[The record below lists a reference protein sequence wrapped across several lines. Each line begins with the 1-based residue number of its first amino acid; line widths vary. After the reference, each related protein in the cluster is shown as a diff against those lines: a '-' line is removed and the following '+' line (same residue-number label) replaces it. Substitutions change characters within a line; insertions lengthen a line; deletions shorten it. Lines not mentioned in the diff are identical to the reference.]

1 MDPLLLPWQRFLEG
15 GLRID
20 QVLQNGYDVTVM
32 SFLNQSQQNFVIWLK
47 ILNFSKIDLLM
58 FPWQHILETALMQ
71 NWAIQICNYFTVTL
85 FLNQS
90 SQTFECS

>member
-1 MDPLLLPWQRFLEG
+1 MDPLLLPWQCFLG
-15 GLRID
+15 RGLRKD

-32 SFLNQSQQNFVIWLK
+32 AFLNQSQQNFVIWLK
-47 ILNFSKIDLLM
+47 ILNFSKIGLLM
-58 FPWQHILETALMQ
+58 FPWQHILETVLMQ
-71 NWAIQICNYFTVTL
+71 NWAIQICNYVTVTL